1 MRSACSS
8 LALLLACAACGSLS
22 NEDIAFLSALPRK
35 DDLHVEVPLPSSAQ
49 PACAIGDAA
58 DWKRAKATGDDINS
72 AVDKVLGLLDVVRT
86 FPPSQRK
93 KDLRVWGPFPD
104 QQHPG
109 IEYEVSILRFPPP
122 PDAKETLAYLYSFE
136 GRRRGGPF
144 RTVIDG
150 FFLGGQAKGGQGE
163 VGLHFDAAY
172 ALGTNAANDPHGD
185 MTLRYDETSEPR
197 TVQLAV
203 GSLGQ
208 GGLALDPFD
217 YFYAGYANGSGR
229 FDYVLNDGRTSKV
242 ISAFFKA
249 SGAGTATITVR
260 TPLVTAEVSEC
271 WDDVACLTFV
281 RDPSSVT
288 NLCGP
293 NTSCGLASACPSV
306 P

>member
-1 MRSACSS
+1 
-8 LALLLACAACGSLS
+8 
-22 NEDIAFLSALPRK
+22 
-35 DDLHVEVPLPSSAQ
+35 
-49 PACAIGDAA
+49 
-58 DWKRAKATGDDINS
+58 
-72 AVDKVLGLLDVVRT
+72 
-86 FPPSQRK
+86 
-93 KDLRVWGPFPD
+93 
-104 QQHPG
+104 
-109 IEYEVSILRFPPP
+109 
-122 PDAKETLAYLYSFE
+122 
-136 GRRRGGPF
+136 
-144 RTVIDG
+144 
-150 FFLGGQAKGGQGE
+150 
-163 VGLHFDAAY
+163 AAY

-229 FDYVLNDGRTSKV
+229 FDYVLNDGGTSKV

-293 NTSCGLASACPSV
+293 NTSCGVGSACPSV